1 MTFSASAYDVVDGT
15 MPATCVPAS
24 GTTFPIRTT
33 AVTCSLTDPHGNTLS
48 GQFNVTVQ
56 DTTPP
61 DITAL
66 FASPSVL
73 WPANHQMVPVVLS
86 ARTAD
91 LGDASPA
98 CAITSIASSEPANA
112 TGDGNSAADMSIAAA
127 MTAALRAERA
137 GNGPGRTYTIA
148 VRCVDRSGNA
158 AARTAVVSVPH
169 SSKQ

>member
-1 MTFSASAYDVVDGT
+1 ALSLAAGDHTITAEYHGAPLFAPSASAGVGFTVVVPVLTLPPNQRVEAASPEGAAVTFSASAYDVVDGT

-98 CAITSIASSEPANA
+98 CAITSIASS
-112 TGDGNSAADMSIAAA
+112 
-127 MTAALRAERA
+127 
-137 GNGPGRTYTIA
+137 
-148 VRCVDRSGNA
+148 
-158 AARTAVVSVPH
+158 
-169 SSKQ
+169 